1 MVFQHVA
8 YEILGTLNPMLK
20 DRGFRIRYVNFERH
34 PDAEPEFKSYNG
46 LIVLGGY
53 MGVHEQNKFPH
64 LKTEMKLIEEALKKG
79 VPILGIC
86 LGSQLIAEVLGA
98 RVRVHHVPEFGWHEV
113 KFADEARKD
122 PLFCGYNKSE
132 RIFQMHQDTFDIPG
146 GAIHLASTDLC
157 DSQAFRYGDNV
168 YGLQFHLE
176 VDEPM
181 VHRWMRVP
189 SNRELIL
196 SHGGEKAIDQ
206 IIAET
211 QAYIPRSLELSRATF
226 DGFINL
232 FNLPLRPLVLGSGHE
247 KPIRE

>member
-34 PDAEPEFKSYNG
+34 PDAEPEFNSYNG

-53 MGVHEQNKFPH
+53 MGVHEQHKFPH
-64 LKTEMKLIEEALKKG
+64 LKVEMKLIEAALKKG

-98 RVRVHHVPEFGWHEV
+98 RVRVHHLPEFGWHEV
-113 KFADEARKD
+113 KFSQEARKD
-122 PLFCGYNKSE
+122 SLFKSYKSSE
-132 RIFQMHQDTFDIPG
+132 RIFQMHQDTFDIPS
-146 GAIHLASTDLC
+146 GAIHLASTEIC
-157 DSQAFRYGDNV
+157 DSQAFRYGENV

-189 SNRELIL
+189 SNRKLIL
-196 SHGGEKAIDQ
+196 SHGGEKAVDQ
-206 IIAET
+206 IITET
-211 QAYIPRSLELSRATF
+211 HSFIARSLELSHATF
-226 DGFINL
+226 AGFIDL
-232 FNLPLRPLVLGSGHE
+232 FNLPLRPLMLGSGHE
-247 KPIRE
+247 KPNRE